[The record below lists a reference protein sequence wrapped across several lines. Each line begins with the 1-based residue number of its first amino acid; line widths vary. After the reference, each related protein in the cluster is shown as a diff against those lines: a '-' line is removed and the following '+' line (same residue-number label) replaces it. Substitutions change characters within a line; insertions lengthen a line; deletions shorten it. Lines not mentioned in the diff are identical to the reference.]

1 MIGTPTAFANP
12 EPEAIRRLLIAART
26 IAIVGFSPKPSRP
39 SHRIARALQSVGYR
53 VIPVRPAL
61 QEGLG
66 VRAYPSLS
74 AMPEPVDIVD
84 VFRAPGHV
92 PAIVDECLALGLK
105 ALWLQ
110 DGVVHPAAAERAAA
124 GGMTVVMDRCILRDY
139 TLLCRGA
146 HR

>member
-1 MIGTPTAFANP
+1 M
-12 EPEAIRRLLIAART
+12 
-26 IAIVGFSPKPSRP
+26 
-39 SHRIARALQSVGYR
+39 RALQSVGYR

-66 VRAYPSLS
+66 ERAYPSLS

-84 VFRAPGHV
+84 VFRPPGHV

-105 ALWLQ
+105 ALWVQ
-110 DGVVHPAAAERAAA
+110 DGAVHPAAAERAAA

-139 TLLCRGA
+139 TSLCRDTQ
-146 HR
+146 R